1 MKNRKQLEIQRME
14 QAREKLKREVQE
26 RRNELQQDQKLSM
39 RLQEVQKEQQQDKQ
53 ALDEINQSHNK
64 LQG

>member
-1 MKNRKQLEIQRME
+1 ME

-53 ALDEINQSHNK
+53 ALNEINQSHNK